1 MTDIERLRELLAKAT
16 PGPWQVSGTGFLLS
30 AERHCIGD
38 GVYGPDAQLIAAM
51 HEALP
56 NLLADYERLRGMEE
70 RVKGAVA
77 LRDCP
82 FCGGNQP
89 VAQEVPISHE
99 HKWIV
104 ICNCCGVRT
113 DHCVTEKVAVSLWNS
128 RNGELVPVPGGE
140 GK

>member
-1 MTDIERLRELLAKAT
+1 MTDIERLRAWAAELPDEISSWGAYADEYFQQKWKLAEAIETAKAN
-16 PGPWQVSGTGFLLS
+16 S
-30 AERHCIGD
+30 AEM
-38 GVYGPDAQLIAAM
+38 L
-51 HEALP
+51 